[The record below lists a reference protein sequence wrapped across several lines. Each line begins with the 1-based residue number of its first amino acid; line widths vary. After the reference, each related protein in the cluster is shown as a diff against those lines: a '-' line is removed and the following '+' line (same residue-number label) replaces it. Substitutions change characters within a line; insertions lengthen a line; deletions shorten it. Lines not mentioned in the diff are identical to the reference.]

1 MRKCSQCGRYFSD
14 IVDTCTHCGAP
25 LTGGA
30 ANNRQQSYT
39 PPVQQNY
46 TPPVQQT
53 YTPPVQQNY
62 TPPVQQGYSRPVITE
77 NVGKG
82 ILGAFLFALGGAAI
96 QGLLINIGKVAAIV
110 GFVTHFLAVYG
121 YQKFSGAGSNSS
133 KKATW
138 LCIPISLI
146 MIILGTFVG
155 TAVVVARVAE
165 VSLPVAFRL
174 LFENESVLEAIGQDV
189 GFTVVLWAVGV
200 LISLIPRKKKK

>member
-30 ANNRQQSYT
+30 AGANQRR
-39 PPVQQNY
+39 PVEPSY

-62 TPPVQQGYSRPVITE
+62 TSPVQQGYSRPVITE

-121 YQKFSGAGSNSS
+121 YQKFSGAGSDSS

-155 TAVVVARVAE
+155 TAIVVARVVE

-174 LFENESVLEAIGQDV
+174 LVQSDELIEAMGQDV